1 MNNKIFLLAVVLV
14 LSMGVVSAAYDLSV
28 DSISASANPTVG
40 EQTEFTIEVTNN
52 GPDNITGENIDILV
66 TFDDGSD
73 FTIPL
78 TNLEAQTTTTLDTF
92 NTYTNGGD
100 YTVTAEASNMANDSN
115 AANNEASTTISANTV
130 PSITAIPDQSATVG
144 VAFSYQVNAQ
154 DADSDSLTYSISG
167 APAGMTIS
175 STGLIS
181 WTPTTTTNA
190 NSVTVTVADGQAS
203 ETESFAI
210 SANNAGADLTSSANT
225 IKLGGNS
232 AERNTQVSTSYTVT
246 NSGSEQISN
255 LAAAFTNSQGNA
267 LSSDFNAQATISQN
281 TLNVGES
288 ATVTAIATIPAN
300 KNSQESTIGQVRV
313 TGTGASSIQITET
326 TFVTMQAESKLR
338 ITDVELEVNNDDEG
352 DLDDGDNYDELKEGD
367 EITLTITIENLYS
380 DNDDIDIN
388 DVYIE
393 VEDDEWDIDEE
404 SDEEDI
410 SADSDEEFTITFTID
425 DDLDEDETEV
435 TIRVY
440 GEDDE
445 FDFEHYDEITF
456 DFGIDRED
464 DEISISSINWDQ
476 STVSCNNA
484 YATLNVRIKNTGT
497 DDQDEA
503 AIFVDASELDFTR
516 RILNIELDEGD
527 SETEEFRIPLQGVE
541 AGSYFVEVN
550 TYYRN
555 ERRSDQEVVPLT
567 VTCNEPT
574 TPTTPTNPTTPSNPG
589 DGIVIV
595 SPGNTGGGT
604 AQPTPTTQ
612 EPTYGERVTAQIKAN
627 DDLYLIGLAVIV
639 LLLLI
644 AVIALAVKILK

>member
-1 MNNKIFLLAVVLV
+1 
-14 LSMGVVSAAYDLSV
+14 
-28 DSISASANPTVG
+28 
-40 EQTEFTIEVTNN
+40 
-52 GPDNITGENIDILV
+52 
-66 TFDDGSD
+66 
-73 FTIPL
+73 
-78 TNLEAQTTTTLDTF
+78 
-92 NTYTNGGD
+92 
-100 YTVTAEASNMANDSN
+100 
-115 AANNEASTTISANTV
+115 
-130 PSITAIPDQSATVG
+130 

-527 SETEEFRIPLQGVE
+527 SETQEFRIPLQGVE

>member
-527 SETEEFRIPLQGVE
+527 SETQEFRIPLQGVE